1 MLQIHCQFCLMSH
14 KSDRRNSSSP
24 LLCFRHCYLVELIF
38 GLIDTHFRLNTS
50 ETTMTQQT
58 YQLPLTFEQILN
70 LVLQLPKKEQ
80 EKLIQ
85 EIEKTSLK
93 NEDENLLNVLDRIG
107 RNAQAKG
114 LTAEILEELLA
125 DES

>member
-1 MLQIHCQFCLMSH
+1 
-14 KSDRRNSSSP
+14 
-24 LLCFRHCYLVELIF
+24 
-38 GLIDTHFRLNTS
+38 
-50 ETTMTQQT
+50 MTQQT

-85 EIEKTSLK
+85 EINKTSLK
-93 NEDENLLNVLDRIG
+93 NEDENLLTVLDKIG

>member
-1 MLQIHCQFCLMSH
+1 
-14 KSDRRNSSSP
+14 
-24 LLCFRHCYLVELIF
+24 
-38 GLIDTHFRLNTS
+38 
-50 ETTMTQQT
+50 MTQQT

>member
-1 MLQIHCQFCLMSH
+1 MIPKQIVWESF
-14 KSDRRNSSSP
+14 RNAIDLP
-24 LLCFRHCYLVELIF
+24 LLKEYRTVLIANAVT
-38 GLIDTHFRLNTS
+38 GKIDVRFFPHPLTP
-50 ETTMTQQT
+50 EPTMNQKT

-70 LVLQLPKKEQ
+70 LVLQLTEQEQ

-85 EIEKTSLK
+85 EIKKTSLK
-93 NEDENLLNVLDRIG
+93 NEDEDLLSVFDRIG

-114 LTAEILEELLA
+114 LTKEILEELLS

>member
-1 MLQIHCQFCLMSH
+1 
-14 KSDRRNSSSP
+14 
-24 LLCFRHCYLVELIF
+24 
-38 GLIDTHFRLNTS
+38 
-50 ETTMTQQT
+50 MTKQT

>member
-1 MLQIHCQFCLMSH
+1 MA
-14 KSDRRNSSSP
+14 KS
-24 LLCFRHCYLVELIF
+24 YLVELIF